1 MAAAVA
7 IGAAVWAFLPRAAEP
22 VRPVGSASKRGR
34 EPFFQGGSG
43 ASVVVSPDGLRL
55 AMVLGAGDDR
65 SLYLREMNQLTQTL
79 LPGTEVAYNP
89 FFSPDGQWI
98 GFVTP
103 TELKK
108 VSISGGTPLTL
119 AKVSRSRGASWG
131 DNDLIVFTES
141 PSSGLFKMPATGG
154 EPQPLTTIDAE
165 KAEFSHRWPQVLPG
179 GRVGAVHGARATD
192 QATGAL
198 ELVDIETGTRRVV
211 HHGGIYGRYL
221 PSGHLAYVNEGTLFA
236 APFDLDS
243 GEFTR
248 TPAPVVQ
255 GILSAGGAHYSAS
268 DDGTLVYLEGQ
279 AGTPT
284 YELVLADRRGSATPF
299 TDERRTFVEPRFS
312 PDGRRLAVEIL
323 TGSSSDS
330 WVYDIERG
338 TATRLTFGEGPDS
351 GPAVVARRRLDRVG
365 VGAGGRRQSVSAI
378 VGRLGRGGTAH
389 HRRRGQVRE
398 LVVAGRPLH
407 PLHPGEQPD
416 RQRHH
421 GASARRR
428 SRAAGLSPDRD
439 LRGRGRV
446 LARRPLGRVPVRRV
460 RRATRS
466 TCDRSRCA
474 AASGRS
480 RSTAGLIRAG
490 ARAARSSTSASEN
503 SVMMVAVDITG
514 DALRAG
520 TPEQVFEGPFLQAN
534 IGGNTYA
541 DYDVAPDG
549 QRFAML
555 RGEGGQ
561 IVADHMIVVFH
572 WFDELRS
579 TFSR

>member
-1 MAAAVA
+1 
-7 IGAAVWAFLPRAAEP
+7 
-22 VRPVGSASKRGR
+22 
-34 EPFFQGGSG
+34 
-43 ASVVVSPDGLRL
+43 
-55 AMVLGAGDDR
+55 MVLGAGEDR
-65 SLYLREMNQLTQTL
+65 SLYLRELNQLTQTI

-108 VSISGGTPLTL
+108 VSISGGSPLTL

-154 EPQPLTTIDAE
+154 QPEPLTTIDAGKSE
-165 KAEFSHRWPQVLPG
+165 VSHRWPQVLPG
-179 GRVGAVHGARATD
+179 GRVVLFTVLGNEDASGT
-192 QATGAL
+192 L
-198 ELVDIETGTRRVV
+198 ELVDIETAARRVV

-221 PSGHLAYVNEGTLFA
+221 SSGHLVYVNEGTLFA

-255 GILSAGGAHYSAS
+255 GILSTGGAHFSAS
-268 DDGTLVYLEGQ
+268 DEGTLVYLEGQ

-284 YELVLADRRGSATPF
+284 YELVLSDRRGSAAPF

-312 PDGRRLAVEIL
+312 PDGRRLAVEIIS
-323 TGSSSDS
+323 GSGSDS
-330 WVYDIERG
+330 WVFDIERG
-338 TATRLTFGEGPDS
+338 TATRLTFGEGPDQAPQWSPDGAWIVWGSEQEDGVNLYRRSSDGS
-351 GPAVVARRRLDRVG
+351 GEEERLTTGGEPKFASSWSPDGRFILFTQVNSQTGNDIMVIPLDGDRAPQAYLQTETSEAEAAFAPDGRWVAYQSAES
-365 VGAGGRRQSVSAI
+365 GADQIYVRPFPM
-378 VGRLGRGGTAH
+378 RGGKWQISVDGGSH
-389 HRRRGQVRE
+389 PRWSKNGKELYFRR
-398 LVVAGRPLH
+398 
-407 PLHPGEQPD
+407 
-416 RQRHH
+416 
-421 GASARRR
+421 
-428 SRAAGLSPDRD
+428 
-439 LRGRGRV
+439 
-446 LARRPLGRVPVRRV
+446 
-460 RRATRS
+460 
-466 TCDRSRCA
+466 
-474 AASGRS
+474 
-480 RSTAGLIRAG
+480 
-490 ARAARSSTSASEN
+490 EN
-503 SVMMVAVDITG
+503 SVMMVALDITG

-520 TPEQVFEGPFLQAN
+520 TPEKVFEGPFLQAN

-541 DYDVAPDG
+541 DYDVSPDG